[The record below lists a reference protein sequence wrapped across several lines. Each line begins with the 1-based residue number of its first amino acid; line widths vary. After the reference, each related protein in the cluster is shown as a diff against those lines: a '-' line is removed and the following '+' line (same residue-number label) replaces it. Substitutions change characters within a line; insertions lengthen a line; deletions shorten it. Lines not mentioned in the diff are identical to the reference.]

1 MSEAEPTQ
9 TRQRPET
16 SDVVGTVILGV
27 VGLTAVVMGLDYG
40 FTVESGQVG
49 PGFLPVVTGGF
60 IVLATILELVRMFF
74 ARSSPIEG
82 SFMEQVENVEEEAR
96 AVIARTHGDG
106 DGHGEVESVEE
117 LDTFGR
123 SHRQRSTAIVQI
135 FVIILA
141 ALLLIPVLGL
151 LISFSVMTLTLFLYV
166 ERKPVLVSVLVTGAA
181 LAFFYFI
188 FVQGLR
194 VPLPTGMLG
203 II

>member
-1 MSEAEPTQ
+1 MSEAEQTP

-49 PGFLPVVTGGF
+49 PGFLPVLTGGF

-82 SFMEQVENVEEEAR
+82 SFMEQVEHVEDEAR
-96 AVIARTHGDG
+96 AVIARTHGEDT
-106 DGHGEVESVEE
+106 GEAETVEE

-123 SHRQRSTAIVQI
+123 SHRQRTAAIVQI
-135 FVIILA
+135 FLIMLA

-151 LISFSVMTLTLFLYV
+151 LISFSAMTLTLLLYV
-166 ERKPVLVSVLVTGAA
+166 ERKPVLISVLVTGAA